1 MRGQDPRDVMTEPD
15 GMRRTA
21 VEPSAR
27 SLAPAL
33 LVRVFLPFAGG
44 YFLSYLFRVVNAVIA
59 PDLAADVGV
68 DPAQLGLLTATYLIA
83 FAAFQLP
90 LGILLDRFGPR
101 AVEAVLLLF
110 AAAGAVI
117 FARSASLTG
126 LILGRALIG
135 FGVSACLMAAF
146 KSYVIWFP
154 GPVLSRINGLQMAA
168 GGLGVLAAFAPVEFA
183 LRFTDWRGVFLG
195 LGVLCVL
202 MAVTVFTVVPESDK
216 KPVPEPFSRQIQGVG
231 QVFTSLFFWR
241 IAPLTMLSQAGFMA
255 IQGLWAGPW
264 LRDVASLDRAE
275 SAGCLSI
282 SALAMI
288 AGFII
293 LGFVTEKLAQ
303 KGIPVLYSAVSGMT
317 FFIAV
322 LALMTFGAPLS
333 PQVLMGLFG
342 FFGTA
347 GILSYTALTLGFPAR
362 LSGRVTTG
370 INLLVFLGGFA
381 LQWAMGAMINLWDP
395 PLPGQYDP
403 AGYQAAFL
411 MVLGLQVLGL
421 AWFFISHRLMTD
433 GMDVESM

>member
-1 MRGQDPRDVMTEPD
+1 MTKPD

-27 SLAPAL
+27 PLDPAL

-68 DPAQLGLLTATYLIA
+68 DPSQLGLLTATYLIA

-101 AVEAVLLLF
+101 VVEAVLLIF
-110 AAAGAVI
+110 AAAGAAV
-117 FARSASLTG
+117 FALSTSLTG
-126 LILGRALIG
+126 LIMGRALIG

-154 GPVLSRINGLQMAA
+154 GPVLSRINGFQMAA

-195 LGVLCVL
+195 LGILCAL
-202 MAVTVFTVVPESDK
+202 MAVTVFTVVPESKK

-231 QVFTSLFFWR
+231 QVFKSLFFWR

-255 IQGLWAGPW
+255 VQGLWAGPW
-264 LRDVASLDRAE
+264 LRDVASLDRAG
-275 SAGCLSI
+275 AARCLSI

-288 AGFII
+288 TGFII
-293 LGFVTEKLAQ
+293 LGFVTEKLAK

-317 FFIAV
+317 VFIAV
-322 LALMTFGAPLS
+322 LALMTFGTPLS
-333 PQVLMGLFG
+333 PPVLMGLFG

-370 INLLVFLGGFA
+370 INLLVFLGGFG
-381 LQWAMGAMINLWDP
+381 LQWAMGAVINQWEP
-395 PLPGQYDP
+395 PLPGRYDP

-421 AWFFISHRLMTD
+421 AWFFISPLLKTGSSDQADNRP
-433 GMDVESM
+433 